1 MVRRMAAMARASVRE
16 GGICTKSLIL
26 WKDCVIHFSC
36 GRMNGSNTTVVGGV
50 KIDPTDT
57 LAVV

>member
-1 MVRRMAAMARASVRE
+1 MARASVRE
-16 GGICTKSLIL
+16 VGISTKSLML

-36 GRMNGSNTTVVGGV
+36 ARMNGSNTTVEGGV

>member
-1 MVRRMAAMARASVRE
+1 MARASVRE

-36 GRMNGSNTTVVGGV
+36 ARMNGSNTTVEGGV